1 MYTFSFLFKT
11 VQIPLGTSEESKKPL
26 CQRAHIFY
34 TKRVLQMPLILRS
47 TRFFL
52 PEIKKLTFLD
62 VNFLVLFH
70 WYVTVDFVLMGKN
83 PLNTTSVTACIE
95 KGMQALSYI
104 HYMQGCMLFICV
116 QYNFMSTRTWI
127 KALHVGQ
134 MKWTSSATS
143 WHCECITTKR
153 SFEIQPIVP
162 GLVIQNPFSGNILLN
177 ISFNILSNYWKVFP
191 LGLIIMVTFFRE

>member
-1 MYTFSFLFKT
+1 MSKSTYFLY
-11 VQIPLGTSEESKKPL
+11 LTSITNAINIEKYK
-26 CQRAHIFY
+26 
-34 TKRVLQMPLILRS
+34 
-47 TRFFL
+47 FFL
-52 PEIKKLTFLD
+52 PAIKKLTFLD

-70 WYVTVDFVLMGKN
+70 WYVTVDFVLMGKK

-95 KGMQALSYI
+95 KGMQASSYI
-104 HYMQGCMLFICV
+104 HYMQGCNLFICV

-153 SFEIQPIVP
+153 SFENQPMVP
-162 GLVIQNPFSGNILLN
+162 GLVIQNPFGGNILLN

>member
-1 MYTFSFLFKT
+1 MSKSTYFFILNEYYKFHEYWEVQGFFASNQEINISGCQFLGSFSLICNCGFCSD
-11 VQIPLGTSEESKKPL
+11 GGKK
-26 CQRAHIFY
+26 
-34 TKRVLQMPLILRS
+34 
-47 TRFFL
+47 
-52 PEIKKLTFLD
+52 
-62 VNFLVLFH
+62 
-70 WYVTVDFVLMGKN
+70 
-83 PLNTTSVTACIE
+83 PLNTTSLTACIE
-95 KGMQALSYI
+95 KGMQASSYI
-104 HYMQGCMLFICV
+104 HYMQGCNLFICV

-153 SFEIQPIVP
+153 SFENQPMVP
-162 GLVIQNPFSGNILLN
+162 GLVIQNPFGGNILLN